1 MRELL
6 ATHSIE
12 YQSTLLYLSTV
23 LNGLPDQQ
31 KTVGDILQNLFFEL
45 GTDGYSVVPTQATRR
60 LEASSASTNDG
71 YILVNVFCMIFCVI
85 CAGLA
90 SGLTQVRV
98 SFFFFFSHHI
108 ISLFPAFPSF

>member
-1 MRELL
+1 MKELL

-23 LNGLPDQQ
+23 LSGLPDQQ
-31 KTVGDILQNLFFEL
+31 KTVSDILQNLFSEL
-45 GTDGYSVVPTQATRR
+45 GTDGYSVVPTPGTRR
-60 LEASSASTNDG
+60 LEASSTSTNDG

-90 SGLTQVRV
+90 SGLTQVCV
-98 SFFFFFSHHI
+98 SVFFFGYHI
-108 ISLFPAFPSF
+108 LSLFSTFPSF